1 MPRTFVCTSDEL
13 PEGKGRWVKLLP
25 GTEAYVFRL
34 RGGVTGFMNRCT
46 HMGGSIEL
54 NANKDQLCCRMHQ
67 ATFDPQSGKRTSG
80 QAPEGSAL
88 TAVQVEEKDGEV
100 WATWSMPTDPFDL

>member
-1 MPRTFVCTSDEL
+1 M
-13 PEGKGRWVKLLP
+13 WVKLVP

-54 NANKDQLCCRMHQ
+54 EPGCGQLRCRMHQ
-67 ATFDPQSGKRTSG
+67 ATFDPQTGARTSG

-88 TAVQVEEKDGEV
+88 TAVDVEEKDGEI
-100 WATWSMPTDPFDL
+100 WAFWSLPADPFAV